1 MVWGDFN
8 TEELTQ
14 NAQADCQNPSLWWNH
29 LRRQTVQSFDHPC
42 SQGYWKKGKKKPRW
56 IFQCL
61 FNVPFSLRD
70 IDQNRCSVNGGMT
83 ETQKFATKR
92 KLKMSAFQFF

>member
-42 SQGYWKKGKKKPRW
+42 LQGYWKKGKRN
-56 IFQCL
+56 QGEY
-61 FNVPFSLRD
+61 FNVYLMSL
-70 IDQNRCSVNGGMT
+70 
-83 ETQKFATKR
+83 FH
-92 KLKMSAFQFF
+92 

>member
-42 SQGYWKKGKKKPRW
+42 SQGYWKKGKKPR
-56 IFQCL
+56 
-61 FNVPFSLRD
+61 
-70 IDQNRCSVNGGMT
+70 
-83 ETQKFATKR
+83 
-92 KLKMSAFQFF
+92 

>member
-42 SQGYWKKGKKKPRW
+42 SQGYWKKGKK
-56 IFQCL
+56 
-61 FNVPFSLRD
+61 
-70 IDQNRCSVNGGMT
+70 
-83 ETQKFATKR
+83 TKESISNTNA
-92 KLKMSAFQFF
+92 L